1 MRKFAKIFISILG
14 FIIGIWVGSA
24 AYNLRISDISF
35 ANWWWNTISR
45 WWTPDVYVTV
55 QNDWDSDFDA
65 SNLPQW
71 FISCIYNNYDVGKTN
86 QITQMHIMKGT
97 SISILVQLDKLLTA
111 TSRYAPV
118 NCVISLDSNILHTYT
133 FNLTVSSWW
142 KYSESAL
149 DESVSSIRQHLDAAE
164 PNSLMWWWD
173 TVKNFIFNLI
183 SNILVPI
190 IVLAWIIMWIIWW
203 YQIVTSDKPEAMK
216 QWVMKVVW
224 WIVWIIFILS
234 AKYIWTVIFN
244 IFAEWNMQGVDSL
257 NWVTFAS
264 ELYTRIAYPFIKM
277 AIYLVLWVLF
287 LILAGKTISIVT
299 SGDIKKAGTII
310 AWTAISILAIIWAKQ
325 IVEAVYGKQSD
336 VLNKNAL
343 NLWDLWS
350 GVLANK
356 SIPLVYDVINWV
368 LWITAV
374 VILILILVH
383 TFKILTNPS
392 KADNRQSLWKSLLY
406 IFIWI
411 MVIWVGYLI
420 TNLLIIN

>member
-1 MRKFAKIFISILG
+1 
-14 FIIGIWVGSA
+14 
-24 AYNLRISDISF
+24 
-35 ANWWWNTISR
+35 
-45 WWTPDVYVTV
+45 
-55 QNDWDSDFDA
+55 
-65 SNLPQW
+65 
-71 FISCIYNNYDVGKTN
+71 
-86 QITQMHIMKGT
+86 
-97 SISILVQLDKLLTA
+97 
-111 TSRYAPV
+111 
-118 NCVISLDSNILHTYT
+118 
-133 FNLTVSSWW
+133 
-142 KYSESAL
+142 
-149 DESVSSIRQHLDAAE
+149 
-164 PNSLMWWWD
+164 
-173 TVKNFIFNLI
+173 
-183 SNILVPI
+183 
-190 IVLAWIIMWIIWW
+190 
-203 YQIVTSDKPEAMK
+203 
-216 QWVMKVVW
+216 
-224 WIVWIIFILS
+224 
-234 AKYIWTVIFN
+234 
-244 IFAEWNMQGVDSL
+244 
-257 NWVTFAS
+257 
-264 ELYTRIAYPFIKM
+264 M

-356 SIPLVYDVINWV
+356 SIPLAYDVINWV